1 MYRRDFRQ
9 LAADGWLNICRQI
22 ADPIKAWE
30 DYHTPE
36 VLSEIEPVLGTLSV
50 FLHPIQFIAEHGTS
64 ETLAR
69 EMKTLQSVEPILRRH
84 RRPPFQ
90 RPIRSKI
97 MAEIDVEIRWF
108 KAMYRAAV
116 KAEELLRKHG
126 WKYDPT
132 TGRVSVTGKRK
143 GQELLV
149 RMIQRLGVE
158 YGHTAK
164 ARRRIK
170 RELAPFFDV
179 DAGPRGNIARA
190 LENMKHLR
198 LCKQPEPSKR

>member
-1 MYRRDFRQ
+1 MDRRNFRQ

-22 ADPIKAWE
+22 TDPIKAWE

-36 VLSEIEPVLGTLSV
+36 RLSETEPVLGTLSV
-50 FLHPIQFIAEHGTS
+50 FLQPIQFIVEHGTS

-69 EMKTLQSVEPILRRH
+69 EITTLQSVNPILRRH

-90 RPIRSKI
+90 RPIWGKI
-97 MAEIDVEIRWF
+97 TAGIEVEIDWF
-108 KAMYRAAV
+108 EAMYRAAV

-126 WKYDPT
+126 WKFDPT

-149 RMIQRLGVE
+149 RMFQRLGVE

-190 LENMKHLR
+190 LENMKRLS
-198 LCKQPEPSKR
+198 LCKQPDPSKR